1 MASRIAYL
9 LGTLVVAL
17 TLGTSAQAST
27 ILNFGG
33 AGSTLHGASGSLT
46 VIDNGSDYTV
56 VWSID
61 FTNFTDNAAINTGH
75 EYLTDVGFKA
85 FTSISSVTLVD
96 ASVGQLIYPSNIN
109 TASDGCDTN
118 GSSAGFVCVALDPL
132 VLATVDTTFSVSF
145 TVVGQL
151 MGDTSEWSY
160 RGKYGEGRGWVIS
173 ENGATAVP
181 EPSAALVFAIG
192 TLAVGLR
199 LRR

>member
-1 MASRIAYL
+1 MTSRIAYL
-9 LGTLVVAL
+9 LGVLAIAL
-17 TLGTSAQAST
+17 AVGTSAQAST

-33 AGSTLHGASGSLT
+33 DGSTLHGASGSLT
-46 VIDNGSDYTV
+46 IIDNGTDYTV

-61 FTNFTDNAAINTGH
+61 FTNFTDAAAINTGH
-75 EYLTDVGFKA
+75 EYLTDIGFKA
-85 FTSISSVTLVD
+85 FTSISSVEQLGD
-96 ASVGQLIYPSNIN
+96 SVGQLYYPSNIN
-109 TASDGCDTN
+109 TATDGCDTN
-118 GSSAGFVCVALDPL
+118 GSSAGFVCVVLNPL

-145 TVVGQL
+145 KVEGQL
-151 MGDTSEWSY
+151 MDDTSEWSY

-173 ENGATAVP
+173 ENGASAVP